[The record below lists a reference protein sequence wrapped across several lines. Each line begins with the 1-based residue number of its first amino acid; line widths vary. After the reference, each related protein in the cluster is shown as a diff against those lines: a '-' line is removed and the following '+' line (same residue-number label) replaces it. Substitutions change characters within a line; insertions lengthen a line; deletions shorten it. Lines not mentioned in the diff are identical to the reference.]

1 MSIGLAGSASSRED
15 KSMVNGEA
23 KLFFC
28 EFILFLY
35 TGNAQF
41 MLNVC
46 VCCFVH
52 RNRYVALCIVIY
64 NICTS

>member
-46 VCCFVH
+46 VC
-52 RNRYVALCIVIY
+52 VALCIEIDMLL
-64 NICTS
+64 CA